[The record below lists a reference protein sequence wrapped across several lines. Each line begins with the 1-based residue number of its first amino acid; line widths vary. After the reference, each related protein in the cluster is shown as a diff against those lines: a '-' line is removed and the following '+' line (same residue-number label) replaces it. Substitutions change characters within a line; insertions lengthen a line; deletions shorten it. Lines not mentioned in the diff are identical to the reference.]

1 MLDEYLYGSVNRVS
15 PEAPVPVFDYERSKS
30 FLGGA
35 ANVASN
41 LSTLGSQVG
50 LLSVTG
56 NDETFEIL
64 KNELLKKDI
73 KNYLISDEKIKT
85 IKKTRIVTGGH
96 QLLRLDKE
104 LDFPKRVI
112 LLVSR

>member
-15 PEAPVPVFDYERSKS
+15 PEAPVPVLIMKVQS

-64 KNELLKKDI
+64 KNELLKDI

-85 IKKTRIVTGGH
+85 IKKTRIV
-96 QLLRLDKE
+96 QAD
-104 LDFPKRVI
+104 I
-112 LLVSR
+112 NY